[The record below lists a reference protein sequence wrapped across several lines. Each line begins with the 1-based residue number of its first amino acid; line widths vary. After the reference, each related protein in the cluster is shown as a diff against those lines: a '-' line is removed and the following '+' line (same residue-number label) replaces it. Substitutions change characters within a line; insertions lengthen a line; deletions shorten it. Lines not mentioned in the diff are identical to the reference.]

1 MKGQEMTEQ
10 ADQAPLSKPSEPI
23 TSIDG
28 VIRPRADDTAAQ
40 IRQHGACGGRSKTHS
55 L

>member
-10 ADQAPLSKPSEPI
+10 ADQAPLGKPSEPI

-28 VIRPRADDTAAQ
+28 AIRPRADDTAMQ
-40 IRQHGACGGRSKTHS
+40 IRQHRACDDRSKTHS

>member
-1 MKGQEMTEQ
+1 MKGQKMTEE
-10 ADQAPLSKPSEPI
+10 ADKAPLSEPSEPI
-23 TSIDG
+23 MSIDG
-28 VIRPRADDTAAQ
+28 AIRPRANDTAAQ